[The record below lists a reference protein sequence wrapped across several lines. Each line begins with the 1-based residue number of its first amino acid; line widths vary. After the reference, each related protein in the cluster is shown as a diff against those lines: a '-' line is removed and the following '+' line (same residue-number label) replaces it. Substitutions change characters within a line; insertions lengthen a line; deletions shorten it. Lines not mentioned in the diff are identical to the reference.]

1 LMSSTSSW
9 PCSKFC
15 AVCNLKIRKCS
26 SIVLRKYRS
35 VCVGCRKILRTE
47 ILILAGFLTGLLLEG
62 DNKGKFHLESWWD
75 SLYVRILC
83 EFISWLYITVK
94 WCLYCADR
102 VC

>member
-9 PCSKFC
+9 PCSNFC
-15 AVCNLKIRKCS
+15 AFDLKIRKCS

-62 DNKGKFHLESWWD
+62 DNKWKISPWKL
-75 SLYVRILC
+75 VRFLVCKDFLWIHQLIVYNCQVVPLLC
-83 EFISWLYITVK
+83 
-94 WCLYCADR
+94 R
-102 VC
+102 